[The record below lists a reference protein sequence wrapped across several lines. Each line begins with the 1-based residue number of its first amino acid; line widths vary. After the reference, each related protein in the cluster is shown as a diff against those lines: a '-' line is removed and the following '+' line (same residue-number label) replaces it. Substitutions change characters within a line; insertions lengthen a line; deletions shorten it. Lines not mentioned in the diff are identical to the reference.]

1 MKYRASKRALR
12 KQVGYMRRQ
21 LLEMADII
29 DELRIERDQ
38 LRVRG
43 DSLVRALDSNDGT
56 IDAAWKIGNAVSA
69 WQEYGDA

>member
-1 MKYRASKRALR
+1 
-12 KQVGYMRRQ
+12 
-21 LLEMADII
+21 MADII